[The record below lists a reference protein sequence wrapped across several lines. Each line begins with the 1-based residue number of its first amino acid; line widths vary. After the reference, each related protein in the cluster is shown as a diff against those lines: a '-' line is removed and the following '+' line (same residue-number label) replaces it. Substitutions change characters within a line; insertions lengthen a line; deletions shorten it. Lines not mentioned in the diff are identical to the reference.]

1 MKNWIKRVASGLGLV
16 EVPWWDRDWE
26 EEEAVEAQEKV
37 PMVSGEP
44 LRVALAARA
53 ARMGGEVA

>member
-1 MKNWIKRVASGLGLV
+1 MKKWIKRIAGDLGLV

-26 EEEAVEAQEKV
+26 EETVPEAQEKV

-44 LRVALAARA
+44 LRAALAARA